1 MRDEF
6 NLIQTIEEIA
16 KKDPRYPEDAY
27 FFILRGL
34 NFTVARLDKPRHV
47 TGQELSEGMRFY
59 AIEQFGPM
67 AKDVLEHWGITR
79 TEDFGNIVFNLI
91 EVKLLAKTEGDSI
104 DDFKGVYDFKKAF
117 ARPVEYKIE

>member
-1 MRDEF
+1 MRDEL
-6 NLIQTIEEIA
+6 NLIQIIEEVA

-47 TGQELSEGMRFY
+47 TGQELSDGMRFY
-59 AIEQFGPM
+59 AVEQFGPM
-67 AKDVLEHWGITR
+67 AREVLKHWGITR

-91 EVKLLAKTEGDSI
+91 EAKLLAKTESDSR

-117 ARPVEYKIE
+117 SRPVEYKIE